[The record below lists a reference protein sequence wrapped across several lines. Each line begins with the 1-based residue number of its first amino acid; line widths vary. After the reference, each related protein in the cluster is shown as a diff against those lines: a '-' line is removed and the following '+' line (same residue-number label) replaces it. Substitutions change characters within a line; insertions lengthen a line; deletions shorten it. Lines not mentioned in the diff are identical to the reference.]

1 MQSWLG
7 IISGYYPWSVSCKM
21 YTLCRCRRHSLQLS
35 VLPVGLSHWATV
47 QHSPPHL
54 LFCSP
59 ELVVSAVKGVQLWA
73 AGKYDAAPY
82 RSSATRA
89 ALWTAGGQR
98 LVSPGWQEK
107 LTHISH
113 TSSECSKPHTGPA
126 LSSGILKINFATFSK
141 EDLQGTCHER
151 LSPGSGFCKG
161 DFYTYSSSAAAIPQ
175 TFASG
180 IICLPSNPDFNSLI

>member
-1 MQSWLG
+1 MLWKSLITVIYPTWNSYKMQSWLG

-107 LTHISH
+107 LTQISH
-113 TSSECSKPHTGPA
+113 TSNECSKPHRSCTQQWH
-126 LSSGILKINFATFSK
+126 LKNKFCHIL
-141 EDLQGTCHER
+141 
-151 LSPGSGFCKG
+151 
-161 DFYTYSSSAAAIPQ
+161 
-175 TFASG
+175 
-180 IICLPSNPDFNSLI
+180 